1 MQERS
6 RFTYSIFPYTPEYEF
21 YLTTARYSMNNR
33 VVLQMY
39 MFDSEDCY
47 YTPYATLTV
56 NIPDATLTNPNCVYL
71 DTNNCPWALDLLVDK
86 LKVAK
91 PTHKLAFSGWCH
103 YPEVELNSDELYK
116 YIPYKGEIAN
126 DNHSK

>member
-6 RFTYSIFPYTPEYEF
+6 RFHYSIYPYAPEKEF

-33 VVLQMY
+33 VFLQMY
-39 MFDSEDCY
+39 Y
-47 YTPYATLTV
+47 YDDEMYDYLPYAILTI
-56 NIPDATLTNPNCVYL
+56 NLPSEPLTNNNCVFI
-71 DTNNCPWALDLLVDK
+71 DTNNCPWALDLLCNK
-86 LKVAK
+86 LKSAK
-91 PTHKLAFSGWCH
+91 PTHHAAISGFCF
-103 YPEVELNSDELYK
+103 YPEVELIPDELYK